1 MDIEER
7 SHQTSRDRRVVVQE
21 AGLPRLSFVSIL
33 AGALTAYGAFAIVA
47 AIVAALLNAADVD
60 TDFST
65 NDWASTGAVGGL
77 ATGLALLL
85 AYLFGGYVAGRMAR
99 RSGLLHGIGVAVLSI
114 VGGGLAGA
122 AVSALADNDQIEEN
136 HSSIGVPTTWDEWT
150 AVAVTT
156 TIVAVAAVIL
166 GSIAGSVYGERWHT
180 RLLDRAAD
188 PETGR
193 SAAARRRAEDLEA
206 ERDRLVHHDVQPV
219 PPRSDEMEREE
230 VSRAEVERLRDEGRN
245 VALGDRDD
253 RIDADADADAD
264 TTIDLRDDPRPPPPV
279 DAAADEPRYTAA
291 EWEAMRRSSTGSQR
305 RF

>member
-33 AGALTAYGAFAIVA
+33 AGTLTAYGAFAIVA
-47 AIVAALLNAADVD
+47 ALVGGILNAADVD

-65 NDWASTGAVGGL
+65 NDWASTGAIGGL
-77 ATGLALLL
+77 ATGLALLV

-99 RSGLLHGIGVAVLSI
+99 RSGMLHGVGVAVLSI

-122 AVSALADNDQIEEN
+122 AISALADNDQIEQN
-136 HSSIGVPTTWDEWT
+136 LSSIGVPTSWDEWT

-156 TIVAVAAVIL
+156 TIVALAAVIV
-166 GSIAGSVYGERWHT
+166 GSIAGAIYGERWHT

-193 SAAARRRAEDLEA
+193 SAAARRRAEELES
-206 ERDRLVHHDVQPV
+206 ERDRLVRHDVQPV
-219 PPRSDEMEREE
+219 PDRSDEIVREE
-230 VSRAEVERLRDEGRN
+230 VSRAEVERLREQGRDA
-245 VALGDRDD
+245 ALGDQVDDRNDRDD
-253 RIDADADADAD
+253 ARDDQ
-264 TTIDLRDDPRPPPPV
+264 TIDLRDDQRPAPPAV
-279 DAAADEPRYTAA
+279 DDDEPRYTAA
-291 EWEAMRRSSTGSQR
+291 EWEAMRQSSAGAER